1 MFMVGDN
8 VDTSNP
14 PSKKAAYVLAEH
26 MAFACHRQREL
37 GLPGRCGSWSAAS
50 RGDAIE
56 RAGLYGKLSQLNPVG
71 QAAPKPADFLG
82 FVPSQT
88 LYPPIGTTPIL
99 PLNVAILAP
108 DTAFPSFRN
117 RYPANVPT
125 LSAYRIILPVL

>member
-1 MFMVGDN
+1 ML
-8 VDTSNP
+8 
-14 PSKKAAYVLAEH
+14 AAI
-26 MAFACHRQREL
+26 
-37 GLPGRCGSWSAAS
+37 
-50 RGDAIE
+50 RGHTIE

-71 QAAPKPADFLG
+71 QAALKPADFLG

-88 LYPPIGTTPIL
+88 VYPPIGTIPIL

-125 LSAYRIILPVL
+125 LSAYRIILPVLWRDPGLPAL

>member
-1 MFMVGDN
+1 MGMA
-8 VDTSNP
+8 NP
-14 PSKKAAYVLAEH
+14 IPSE
-26 MAFACHRQREL
+26 RD
-37 GLPGRCGSWSAAS
+37 
-50 RGDAIE
+50 RGHAIE

-88 LYPPIGTTPIL
+88 VYPPIGTTPIL

-125 LSAYRIILPVL
+125 LSAYRIILPVLWRDPYLFGAVCPDRDLGDRLFA

>member
-1 MFMVGDN
+1 MD
-8 VDTSNP
+8 
-14 PSKKAAYVLAEH
+14 
-26 MAFACHRQREL
+26 
-37 GLPGRCGSWSAAS
+37 

-88 LYPPIGTTPIL
+88 VYTPIETTSIL

-108 DTAFPSFRN
+108 DTAFMSLPN
-117 RYPANVPT
+117 CYPADVPT
-125 LSAYRIILPVL
+125 LSAYRIILPVLWRHLFLVSTEITG